1 MPVYGIWQVKNVMEF
16 DKDTSTLQRMGTIII
31 YIMWIGG

>member
-1 MPVYGIWQVKNVMEF
+1 MGEHQAKNVMEF
-16 DKDTSTLQRMGTIII
+16 DKDTSILQRLGTVII

>member
-1 MPVYGIWQVKNVMEF
+1 MEAHQTKNVMEF

>member
-1 MPVYGIWQVKNVMEF
+1 MEAHQAKNVMEF
-16 DKDTSTLQRMGTIII
+16 DKDASTLQRMGTIII